1 MRNILGGGRGG
12 LGAHMNGRALG
23 CVWVSAPHNEPPKHL
38 LIKRQPVGLSFEKKR
53 GLRGRGSIKAWPHQ
67 PYLCENILTATFI
80 LLEIKLC
87 DPME

>member
-1 MRNILGGGRGG
+1 LQLINVYLTPA
-12 LGAHMNGRALG
+12 LKSPHSGAHMNGRALG
-23 CVWVSAPHNEPPKHL
+23 CVWVSAPHNEPANPFCPSL
-38 LIKRQPVGLSFEKKR
+38 QNTYV
-53 GLRGRGSIKAWPHQ
+53 KAWPHQ